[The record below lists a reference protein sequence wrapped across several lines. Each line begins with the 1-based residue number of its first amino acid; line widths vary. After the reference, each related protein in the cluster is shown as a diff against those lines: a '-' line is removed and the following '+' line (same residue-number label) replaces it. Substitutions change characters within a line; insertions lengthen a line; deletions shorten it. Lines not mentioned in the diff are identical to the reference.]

1 MKLVRKKKNSQNE
14 SLNKSIEVTN
24 PEIPNAIVQETSHWQ
39 VLIVDDE
46 PDVHIMT
53 RLSLKNFTFAGKS
66 LQLLQ
71 AKSGLEAQEILTNEP
86 AIAVALIDV
95 VMETDDAGLRLVE
108 FIRTQLKNFLIRLII
123 RTGQPGMAPEKEVI
137 ERYDID
143 DYKDK
148 TELTAQKLYTTMRMA
163 LKSYR
168 DLNTINTNR
177 QALRRILDAA
187 PNLYRPQSLNQF
199 FDSVLSQII
208 SLCNLGKDG
217 FSLDYCN
224 GLILTLDR
232 QQGEI
237 QAGTGRFADLTNHQ
251 ESDNIVEFCLKHV
264 REPQQLPPH
273 LLLLPLEVHQQVIGF
288 IYLEDTQHLTKA
300 DIDLIHVMVNQ
311 CASALQ
317 NLRLYLDLE
326 EANQQANYML
336 SLAEQARNMA
346 EAASRAKT
354 TFLAKMS
361 HELRTPLNAILGYS
375 NMIQEEAEEFGCED
389 LVPDLDKVQ
398 LAGKQLLDIISNILD
413 VSKIEADKLELN
425 LTEFS
430 IAKLI
435 EEVVTTIKPLVK
447 IEGNILEIVCP
458 GDLGTMTADYHKVR
472 QILLNLL
479 NNASKFTK
487 HGKITLSVTQ
497 KNYPKNKDEKN
508 EQSETDTIAQNNP
521 DLSWLLFQVT
531 DTGIGIAQEQL
542 NLIFEAFIQADNS
555 TTREY
560 GGTGLGLTICENFCR
575 VMGGDI
581 SVCSIEGEGSTF
593 TVKLPKL
600 MVNGEL

>member
-1 MKLVRKKKNSQNE
+1 MKLVRKKKSSQNE
-14 SLNKSIEVTN
+14 SINESIEVTS

-46 PDVHIMT
+46 PDVHTMT
-53 RLSLKNFTFAGKS
+53 RLSLKSFIFAGKS

-71 AKSGLEAQEILTNEP
+71 AKSGLEAQEILMNEP

-208 SLCNLGKDG
+208 SLCNIGKNG
-217 FSLDYCN
+217 FDSDHCN

-430 IAKLI
+430 IEKLI
-435 EEVVTTIKPLVK
+435 EEVVITIKPLVK
-447 IEGNILEIVCP
+447 IEGNLLEVVCP

-479 NNASKFTK
+479 NNASKFTQ
-487 HGKITLSVTQ
+487 HGKITLSVTE
-497 KNYPKNKDEKN
+497 KNYPKNEEEKN
-508 EQSETDTIAQNNP
+508 EQSETDTITQNNP

-531 DTGIGIAQEQL
+531 DTGIGIVQEQL
-542 NLIFEAFIQADNS
+542 NLIFEAFMQADNS

-575 VMGGDI
+575 AMGGDI

-593 TVKLPKL
+593 TVKLPKCIS
-600 MVNGEL
+600 

>member
-1 MKLVRKKKNSQNE
+1 MMKLVRKKKSSQNE
-14 SLNKSIEVTN
+14 SINESIEVTS

-46 PDVHIMT
+46 PDVHTMT
-53 RLSLKNFTFAGKS
+53 RLSLKSFIFAGKS

-71 AKSGLEAQEILTNEP
+71 AKSGLEAQEILMNEP

-208 SLCNLGKDG
+208 SLCNIGKNG
-217 FSLDYCN
+217 FDSDHCN

-430 IAKLI
+430 IEKLI

-447 IEGNILEIVCP
+447 IEGNLLEV
-458 GDLGTMTADYHKVR
+458 V
-472 QILLNLL
+472 
-479 NNASKFTK
+479 
-487 HGKITLSVTQ
+487 
-497 KNYPKNKDEKN
+497 YP
-508 EQSETDTIAQNNP
+508 
-521 DLSWLLFQVT
+521 W
-531 DTGIGIAQEQL
+531 
-542 NLIFEAFIQADNS
+542 
-555 TTREY
+555 
-560 GGTGLGLTICENFCR
+560 
-575 VMGGDI
+575 
-581 SVCSIEGEGSTF
+581 
-593 TVKLPKL
+593 
-600 MVNGEL
+600 